1 MQCFTHP
8 TEAAIGTCKS
18 CGKGVCRGCAI
29 EVDRGLACSKQCEPV
44 AAGLSRWE
52 QAAIRNV
59 GFSAAQR
66 IMTPVM
72 AVLFICSGIIYSRA
86 YGPGP
91 LVWVSYAGGAAFAL
105 ITVVSW
111 IRSRTS

>member
-1 MQCFTHP
+1 MQCFVHAP
-8 TEAAIGTCKS
+8 DAAIGTCKS
-18 CGKGVCRGCAI
+18 CGKGVCRQCAI
-29 EVDRGLACSKQCEPV
+29 EVDRGLACSKQCEPF

-52 QAAIRNV
+52 GVAIRNV
-59 GFSAAQR
+59 GFAAAQR

-72 AVLFICSGIIYSRA
+72 AVLFIGSGIIYSKA

-105 ITVVSW
+105 IAVVSW
-111 IRSRTS
+111 VRSRIS